1 MKLDSVAFFIN
12 LRPIMT
18 SLKTSFRW
26 WLALA
31 AALAA
36 LVVAAP
42 TPASAFG
49 VFVEGLP
56 NGGNSIG
63 QYVISGQTY
72 WWLGIN
78 YGAVPLDNASEAD
91 GQINTFPTAWVA
103 QGINR
108 HIGGP
113 DVLVKQVAVVQ
124 YVLDANLPWDTL
136 AGASGR
142 FLEQNGDFHNYT
154 SNDPFLNAM
163 FAAEAFIGQ
172 TEANSNQLDFTNLSN
187 YTDPFAGLGDA
198 TDDARS
204 ALFQSILTDVAAKD
218 AAGAFA
224 NYSAQHGY
232 EAVGVPILGGS
243 FMDGLFLA
251 SFAPVPEPGSALLL
265 ATCALGCVLRRRRVA
280 K

>member
-1 MKLDSVAFFIN
+1 
-12 LRPIMT
+12 MT
-18 SLKTSFRW
+18 SPTPLSRL
-26 WLALA
+26 WLALTA
-31 AALAA
+31 AVALSA
-36 LVVAAP
+36 VAIP
-42 TPASAFG
+42 TPAPAFG
-49 VFVEGLP
+49 VLVQGLP
-56 NGGNSIG
+56 NRGNSIG

-108 HIGGP
+108 SIGGP
-113 DVLVKQVAVVQ
+113 DVLAKQVAIVQ

-142 FLEQNGDFHNYT
+142 FLEQNGDYHNYT

-172 TEANSNQLDFTNLSN
+172 TEAHSNQLDFTNLSN
-187 YTDPFAGLGDA
+187 YTDPFTGLGDA

-218 AAGAFA
+218 AAGYFA
-224 NYSAQHGY
+224 NYSPLHGY
-232 EAVGVPILGGS
+232 ESVSVPILGGS

-251 SFAPVPEPGSALLL
+251 SYAPVPEPRSALLI
-265 ATCALGCVLRRRRVA
+265 ATCGLVFTLRRRRQSLSI
-280 K
+280 

>member
-1 MKLDSVAFFIN
+1 
-12 LRPIMT
+12 MT
-18 SLKTSFRW
+18 SSRLPSRL
-26 WLALA
+26 WLALTA
-31 AALAA
+31 AVALSAI
-36 LVVAAP
+36 VIP
-42 TPASAFG
+42 TPAPAFG
-49 VFVEGLP
+49 VLVQGLP

-78 YGAVPLDNASEAD
+78 YGAVPLDNASVAD

-113 DVLVKQVAVVQ
+113 DVLAKQVAIVQ

-142 FLEQNGDFHNYT
+142 FLEQNGDYHNYST
-154 SNDPFLNAM
+154 NDPFLNAM

-172 TEANSNQLDFTNLSN
+172 TEAHPNQLDFTDLSN

-204 ALFQSILTDVAAKD
+204 ALLQSILADVAAKD
-218 AAGAFA
+218 AAGFFA
-224 NYSAQHGY
+224 DYSAQHGY
-232 EAVGVPILGGS
+232 KSVSVPVLGGS

-251 SFAPVPEPGSALLL
+251 SFAPVPEPGSALLI
-265 ATCALGCVLRRRRVA
+265 ATCGLGWVLRRRRHSRA